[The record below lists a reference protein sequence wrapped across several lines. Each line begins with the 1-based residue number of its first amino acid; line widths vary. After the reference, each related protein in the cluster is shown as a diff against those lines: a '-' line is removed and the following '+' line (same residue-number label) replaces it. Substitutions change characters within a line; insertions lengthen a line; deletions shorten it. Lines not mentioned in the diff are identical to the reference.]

1 MGARNLKGVSSG
13 WAEWEE
19 QGQEWG
25 KLEKKN
31 L

>member
-1 MGARNLKGVSSG
+1 MSAKNFKGVFLG
-13 WAEWEE
+13 WVDKDE

-25 KLEKKN
+25 KLEEKN